1 MSTPPESRTRRPRI
15 VPDGIVANK
24 RSLARRGGFAALA
37 LAGAVALCGGAI
49 LALTD
54 GAFFGVIGFMA
65 VAFGVPLLPIVGIP
79 ARSGA
84 ARWAIAIVGSAGM
97 WWWVGQLSAARVRKM
112 VIAGWSDWAKEV
124 GLYVGAVFVG
134 VVGAILIAA
143 KAMGAL

>member
-1 MSTPPESRTRRPRI
+1 
-15 VPDGIVANK
+15 VPDGIDANK

-79 ARSGA
+79 ARSGGV
-84 ARWAIAIVGSAGM
+84 RWAIAIVGSAGM

-112 VIAGWSDWAKEV
+112 AVAGWSDWAKEV

>member
-1 MSTPPESRTRRPRI
+1 M
-15 VPDGIVANK
+15 PDGIVANK

-79 ARSGA
+79 ARSGGV
-84 ARWAIAIVGSAGM
+84 RWAIAIVGSAGM

-112 VIAGWSDWAKEV
+112 AVAGWSDWAKEV

>member
-1 MSTPPESRTRRPRI
+1 M
-15 VPDGIVANK
+15 PDGIVANK